1 MSGKLF
7 VSTPGKVVCSVVCS
21 VVYLPPL
28 SGRFCWQSTGRC
40 INIELK
46 EGICK
51 DITVS

>member
-7 VSTPGKVVCSVVCS
+7 VSTPGKVVCS